1 MGDGSRFR
9 TRILVRRL
17 AVRKRNLRS
26 YCGRCCL
33 CGSLDERPHS
43 SDSPYSIGEG
53 GAYVEDGNTDMML
66 YDFTYSTLDGATV
79 DFFVDGTPYDLSQGP
94 TYLQ

>member
-1 MGDGSRFR
+1 
-9 TRILVRRL
+9 
-17 AVRKRNLRS
+17 
-26 YCGRCCL
+26 
-33 CGSLDERPHS
+33 LDERPHS